1 MLGIHLVL
9 QSLIPSTMTATN
21 DVSRYAIPVGGTISE
36 TTAPKP
42 ALPAELLA
50 STGFLLAR
58 VGYGIK
64 MRAMQAFEEDG
75 FNIQQYGV
83 LALLGEGATET
94 QSKIADVLGYDRSQL
109 VGELDELEERGLVVR
124 RRDPQDRRRHMV
136 SITSDG
142 KRQLARMRAMAKRIE
157 DDFFQPLDEAS
168 RNALHDALLQIACCH
183 DARYKRES

>member
-1 MLGIHLVL
+1 MNRATLFPVA
-9 QSLIPSTMTATN
+9 ST
-21 DVSRYAIPVGGTISE
+21 VSE

-64 MRAMQAFEEDG
+64 MRVIQEFEKEG
-75 FNIQQYGV
+75 FSILQYGV

-94 QSKIADVLGYDRSQL
+94 QSKIADVLDYDRSQL
-109 VGELDELEERGLVVR
+109 VGELDELEERSLIVR

-142 KRQLARMRAMAKRIE
+142 KRQLARMRSTVKRIE
-157 DDFFQPLDEAS
+157 DDFLQALDEPG
-168 RNALHDALLQIACCH
+168 RQALHHTLLQIACCH
-183 DARYKRES
+183 DVRYKREL

>member
-1 MLGIHLVL
+1 MNA
-9 QSLIPSTMTATN
+9 SN
-21 DVSRYAIPVGGTISE
+21 DVSSYAIPVTSTSSE
-36 TTAPKP
+36 TTAAKP

-50 STGFLLAR
+50 STAFLLAR
-58 VGYGIK
+58 VGHGIK
-64 MRAMQAFEEDG
+64 MRAIQAFEEDG
-75 FNIQQYGV
+75 FSIQQYGV

-94 QSKIADVLGYDRSQL
+94 QSKIADVLAYDRSQL

-124 RRDPQDRRRHMV
+124 RRDPHDRRRHMV
-136 SITSDG
+136 SITSEG

-157 DDFFQPLDEAS
+157 DDFLKPLDDGT